1 MQILAIPGFYLVYGH
16 IRKFRTVVTQHY
28 LTKDY
33 FYFTMGGF
41 FSKRLMMTW
50 GRPIQVAIKS
60 LVILF
65 PLILRWVFWSE
76 KILPENGRRGG
87 RIVTAPEKRQ
97 QQCCLLSIVLLLVVF
112 CGSTAVYGEIVDFS
126 VTRVEPAFG
135 GKAFGKW
142 GRYLRIRGVAT
153 GLLDPSDPRNTVIV
167 DLDKA
172 PVDHNGLVKYKVDV
186 VIMRPEQGGNG
197 SLVYSVTNRSR
208 FMDLYFFNWNREY
221 RFASNQL
228 AVEDAGDGLV
238 MNEGFT
244 FVWSAWDGSIQPGDG
259 VLVADFPVALAD
271 SKPLEGMNL
280 VEFSDTGT
288 EAVFT
293 AKLSHPV
300 ADQDTTRAILTVRQ
314 FEADA
319 RKMPGDLHFSY
330 ENDETLTINR
340 PAGFDSGAI
349 YEFIYPAFDI
359 TRIKGSNGKVIDKN
373 GIFGI
378 GFAGIRDL
386 VSFLRHDETQRNPA
400 SEVGINRALIYGYS
414 QSGRMIKDFIYEGF
428 NEDEKG
434 RIVFE
439 GAMPSASGAARS
451 YINWRFAK
459 PGNYT
464 TQHRWHLQPGD
475 HFPFTYGVIHDPITG
490 KSDGILNKCGR
501 TETCPKIMHVDTG
514 SEIRDRRASLVVT
527 DPLGQKDLVLPGN
540 VRVYWLASSTH
551 IPFNFRDLSTTS
563 KRRPGQYG
571 VEVKNLTSP
580 VDIRPAQRALLLAL
594 DSWIANGTRP
604 PESSYGKINDGTLV
618 SMNDIIA
625 DFPSPIPGFT
635 FTANYNAIQQ
645 TDYVLTDDPLNPYRL
660 GSSYKVLFSAIDEI
674 GNEIPGIQL
683 PRVANPIGTYTGWNP
698 REAGHGE
705 NDLAEAFGSWAPL
718 TDTRES
724 RLKTGDSRLSLEER
738 YGGHDEWVARVRHSA
753 NELVRKGYL
762 LPRDRD
768 TIVAQAVQQEF

>member
-1 MQILAIPGFYLVYGH
+1 M
-16 IRKFRTVVTQHY
+16 TV
-28 LTKDY
+28 
-33 FYFTMGGF
+33 
-41 FSKRLMMTW
+41 
-50 GRPIQVAIKS
+50 
-60 LVILF
+60 
-65 PLILRWVFWSE
+65 
-76 KILPENGRRGG
+76 PEMR
-87 RIVTAPEKRQ
+87 RQ
-97 QQCCLLSIVLLLVVF
+97 QYCLLPLVLLLSVL
-112 CGSTAVYGEIVDFS
+112 CASTSVNGEIVNVA
-126 VTRVEPAFG
+126 VTEVAPAFG
-135 GKAFGKW
+135 GKAFGEW
-142 GRYLRIRGVAT
+142 GRYLKIRGVAT
-153 GLLDPSDPRNTVIV
+153 GLLDPSDPRNKVIV

-238 MNEGFT
+238 MKEGFT

-300 ADQDTTRAILTVRQ
+300 ADQDAGRATLTVRQ

-319 RKMPGDLHFSY
+319 RKKPGDLHFSY
-330 ENDETLTINR
+330 DNDETLKINR

-359 TRIKGSNGKVIDKN
+359 TRIKGSDGNVIDEN

-386 VSFLRHDETQRNPA
+386 VSFLRHDDTQKNPV
-400 SEVGINRALIYGYS
+400 SEMEINRALIFGYS

-434 RIVFE
+434 RSVFE

-475 HFPFTYGVIHDPITG
+475 QFPFTYGVIHDPITG
-490 KSDGILNKCGR
+490 RSDGILNKCSIS
-501 TETCPKIMHVDTG
+501 ETCPKIMHVDTG
-514 SEIRDRRASLVVT
+514 TEIRGRRASLVVT
-527 DPLGQKDLVLPGN
+527 DPLGREDLVLPDN

-563 KRRPGQYG
+563 TRRPGQHG

-580 VDIRPAQRALLLAL
+580 VDIRPVQRALLLAL
-594 DSWIANGTRP
+594 DHWIGDGRRP
-604 PESSYGKINDGTLV
+604 PESGYGKISDNTLV
-618 SMNDIIA
+618 PMSHIVDG
-625 DFPSPIPGFT
+625 FPSPIPGFT
-635 FTANYNAIQQ
+635 FTANYNAIRQ
-645 TDYVLTDDPLNPYRL
+645 TDYVLSDDPLNPYRL
-660 GSSYKVLFSAIDEI
+660 GKSYTVLFSAIDGN

-698 REAGHGE
+698 RATGHAE
-705 NDLAEAFGSWAPL
+705 NDLAESFGSWAPL
-718 TDTRES
+718 AKTRES
-724 RLKTGDSRLSLEER
+724 RLETGDPRLSLEER
-738 YGGHDEWVARVRHSA
+738 YDSHDEWVAKVRHSA

-768 TIVAQAVQQEF
+768 TIVVQAAEQEF

>member
-1 MQILAIPGFYLVYGH
+1 MI
-16 IRKFRTVVTQHY
+16 
-28 LTKDY
+28 
-33 FYFTMGGF
+33 
-41 FSKRLMMTW
+41 
-50 GRPIQVAIKS
+50 
-60 LVILF
+60 
-65 PLILRWVFWSE
+65 
-76 KILPENGRRGG
+76 
-87 RIVTAPEKRQ
+87 APEKRR
-97 QQCCLLSIVLLLVVF
+97 QQCCLLSIALLLAVF

-126 VTRVEPAFG
+126 VTRAEPAFG
-135 GKAFGKW
+135 GKTFGKS
-142 GRYLRIRGVAT
+142 GRYLRIEGVAT
-153 GLLDPSDPRNTVIV
+153 GLLDPSDPRNKVIV

-172 PVDHNGLVKYKVDV
+172 PVDHNGRVKYKVDV
-186 VIMRPEQGGNG
+186 AIMRPEQGGNG

-208 FMDLYFFNWNREY
+208 FMDLYFFNWNPEY

-238 MNEGFT
+238 MNQGFT

-271 SKPLEGMNL
+271 GKPLEGMNL

-300 ADQDTTRAILTVRQ
+300 ADQDTNRATLTVRQ

-319 RKMPGDLHFSY
+319 RKMPEDLYFSY
-330 ENDETLTINR
+330 ENDETLKINR

-359 TRIKGSNGKVIDKN
+359 TRITGSDGKVIDEN

-386 VSFLRHDETQRNPA
+386 VSHLRHDETQRNPV
-400 SEVGINRALIYGYS
+400 SEAGINRALIYGYS
-414 QSGRMIKDFIYEGF
+414 QSGRMIKDFIYDGF

-475 HFPFTYGVIHDPITG
+475 QFPFTYGVIHDPVTG
-490 KSDGILNKCGR
+490 KSDGILNKCSIS
-501 TETCPKIMHVDTG
+501 ETCPKIMHVDTG
-514 SEIRDRRASLVVT
+514 TEIRGRRASLVVT
-527 DPLGQKDLVLPGN
+527 DPLGQEDLVLPDN

-551 IPFNFRDLSTTS
+551 IPFNFRDLSTAST
-563 KRRPGQYG
+563 RRPGQHG

-580 VDIRPAQRALLLAL
+580 VDIRPVQRALFLAL
-594 DSWIANGTRP
+594 DHWIAAGRRP
-604 PESSYGKINDGTLV
+604 PESSYGKISDNTLAPMSHIV
-618 SMNDIIA
+618 EG
-625 DFPSPIPGFT
+625 FPSPVPGFT
-635 FTANYNAIQQ
+635 FTANYNAIRQ
-645 TDYVLTDDPLNPYRL
+645 TDYVLSDDPLNPYRL
-660 GSSYKVLFSAIDEI
+660 GKSYKVLFSAIDEI

-698 REAGHGE
+698 RATGHAE
-705 NDLAEAFGSWAPL
+705 NDLAESFGSWAPL
-718 TDTRES
+718 ADTRAS
-724 RLKTGDSRLSLEER
+724 RLESGDPRLSLEER
-738 YGGHDEWVARVRHSA
+738 YGDHDEWVARVEHSA
-753 NELVRKGYL
+753 NELVRKKYM

-768 TIVAQAVQQEF
+768 TIIVQAVQQEF